1 MDRPAGP
8 CRRGAPAVSG
18 PKGFSRGLLAL
29 SSPLLIL
36 LALGALLLRQGPDR
50 WQALPALLIGV
61 GLLGHSALSRHRRRR
76 ALLAAL
82 RQPGPPA

>member
-1 MDRPAGP
+1 
-8 CRRGAPAVSG
+8 VSG

-50 WQALPALLIGV
+50 WQALPDLLIGV